1 VTPERLL
8 ARRLARQ
15 LLTPSG
21 AGGPVAGDP
30 AARDPAAGGSA
41 DGGPAARDPAAGGSA
56 AGGPAAGDPAAVVVH
71 FGAVQAQE
79 YGQALWAVGLR
90 CAGATAAGIEAAID
104 RGDILRTWPMRG
116 TIHLVPAPD
125 ARWMLELLAG
135 RRVKTMAGV
144 YAKIGLTPEVLHRAA
159 AAVTAA
165 LSGRRHLRRRDLYDL
180 LTEAGLNCSGSP
192 HGSRG
197 GHILGYLSMT
207 GLICFGPRA
216 GAQPTFALLDEWAPS
231 PRPPADPPAELAIR
245 YFTSHGPATERDF
258 GWWSGLTLTEIRA
271 AIERAGPALAADD
284 GDGDGDGPRYWAGA
298 RPVAEAPPDGA
309 WLLPAFDE
317 YTVAYRDRSALLGG
331 RELPAGDLLNP
342 VLLLD
347 GRAAGVWKRTIA
359 GGRVQIVLAPFER
372 LSGRDR
378 DRLDA
383 AAQRYAEFLGLPAE
397 ITLGDAAGIRRQRRE

>member
-15 LLTPSG
+15 LLAPAGSG
-21 AGGPVAGDP
+21 GG
-30 AARDPAAGGSA
+30 
-41 DGGPAARDPAAGGSA
+41 
-56 AGGPAAGDPAAVVVH
+56 AAGDPAAVVTH

-104 RGDILRTWPMRG
+104 HGDILRTWPMRG

-135 RRVKTMAGV
+135 RRIKTMAGV
-144 YAKIGLTPEVLHRAA
+144 YAKIGLTPEVLRRAA
-159 AAVTAA
+159 SAVAAA
-165 LSGRRHLRRRDLYDL
+165 LRGGRYLRRRDLYEL
-180 LTEAGLNCSGSP
+180 LTDAGLDCSGSP

-197 GHILGYLSMT
+197 GHILGCLSMT

-231 PRPPADPPAELAIR
+231 PRQPADPPAELAIR

-271 AIERAGPALAADD
+271 AIERAGPALAAED
-284 GDGDGDGPRYWAGA
+284 GDGQRYWAGA
-298 RPVAEAPPDGA
+298 GPIAEAPPDGA

-331 RELPAGDLLNP
+331 RPLPAGDLLNP
-342 VLLLD
+342 VLVLD
-347 GRAAGVWKRTIA
+347 GQAAGVWKRTIA

-378 DRLDA
+378 DRLDRA
-383 AAQRYAEFLGLPAE
+383 AERYAEFLGLPAE
-397 ITLGDAAGIRRQRRE
+397 IALGAAAGIRRQRRD

>member
-15 LLTPSG
+15 WLAHQDTADAAAS
-21 AGGPVAGDP
+21 DP
-30 AARDPAAGGSA
+30 AE
-41 DGGPAARDPAAGGSA
+41 
-56 AGGPAAGDPAAVVVH
+56 VVAH

-90 CAGATAAGIEAAID
+90 CAGATAAAIEAAID
-104 RGDILRTWPMRG
+104 RGAILRTWPMRS
-116 TIHLVPAPD
+116 TIHLVPARD

-135 RRVKTMAGV
+135 RRIKAMAGV
-144 YAKIGLTPEVLHRAA
+144 YAKIGLTPDVLGRAA
-159 AAVTAA
+159 EVAVAA
-165 LSGRRHLRRRDLYDL
+165 LSGGRHLRRRDLYAR
-180 LTEAGLNCSGSP
+180 LTEAGLDCSASP
-192 HGSRG
+192 HGGRG

-216 GAQPTFALLDEWAPS
+216 GAQPTFALLGEWAPS
-231 PRPPADPPAELAIR
+231 PGQPADPLAELAIR

-258 GWWSGLTLTEIRA
+258 GWWSGLTLSEIRA
-271 AIERAGPALAADD
+271 AIERAGPALAAEDS
-284 GDGDGDGPRYWAGA
+284 GGQRHWEGAG
-298 RPVAEAPPDGA
+298 PVAEAPLDGA

-317 YTVAYRDRSALLGG
+317 YTVAYKDRSALLGG
-331 RELPAGDLLNP
+331 RALPASDVLNP

-359 GGRVQIVLAPFER
+359 GGRVKIVLAPFER

-378 DRLDA
+378 DRLDVA
-383 AAQRYAEFLGLPAE
+383 AERYAAFLGLPAD
-397 ITLGDAAGIRRQRRE
+397 ITLGGAADVRRQRRD

>member
-15 LLTPSG
+15 WL
-21 AGGPVAGDP
+21 AHQDQ
-30 AARDPAAGGSA
+30 ARDPAA
-41 DGGPAARDPAAGGSA
+41 
-56 AGGPAAGDPAAVVVH
+56 VVEH

-79 YGQALWAVGLR
+79 YGQALWALGLR
-90 CAGATAAGIEAAID
+90 CAGATAATIEAAID
-104 RGDILRTWPMRG
+104 GGAILRTWPMRG
-116 TIHLVPAPD
+116 TIHLVPARD

-135 RRVKTMAGV
+135 RRIQAMAGV
-144 YAKIGLTPEVLHRAA
+144 YAKIGLTPAVLERAA
-159 AAVTAA
+159 EVVTAA
-165 LSGRRHLRRRDLYDL
+165 LSGGQHLRRPDLYAL
-180 LTEAGLNCSGSP
+180 LTEAGLDCSASP
-192 HGSRG
+192 HGGRG

-231 PRPPADPPAELAIR
+231 SRPPDDPPAELAIR

-258 GWWSGLTLTEIRA
+258 GWWSGLPLSEIRA
-271 AIERAGPALAADD
+271 AIERAGAALAAEDSD
-284 GDGDGDGPRYWAGA
+284 GQRYWEGA
-298 RPVAEAPPDGA
+298 DPVAEAPRAGA

-331 RELPAGDLLNP
+331 RGLPGSDLLNP

-347 GRAAGVWKRTIA
+347 GRGAGVWKQTIT
-359 GGRVQIVLAPFER
+359 GGRLQIVLAPFGR

-378 DRLDA
+378 GRLDRA
-383 AAQRYAEFLGLPAE
+383 ADRYAEFLGRPAE
-397 ITLGDAAGIRRQRRE
+397 VTLGAAADTRRQRRD

>member
-15 LLTPSG
+15 RLTPQDPGG
-21 AGGPVAGDP
+21 AAAGDL
-30 AARDPAAGGSA
+30 A
-41 DGGPAARDPAAGGSA
+41 
-56 AGGPAAGDPAAVVVH
+56 AAGDPAAVVAH

-90 CAGATAAGIEAAID
+90 CPGATAGTVEAAID
-104 RGDILRTWPMRG
+104 RGAILRTWPMRG

-135 RRVKTMAGV
+135 RRVKAMAGV
-144 YAKIGLTPEVLHRAA
+144 YARIGLTPGVLGRAA
-159 AAVTAA
+159 EVIEAA
-165 LSGRRHLRRRDLYDL
+165 LSGGQHLRRRDLYAL
-180 LTEAGLNCSGSP
+180 LTEAGLDCSASP

-216 GAQPTFALLDEWAPS
+216 GAQPTFALLHEWAPS
-231 PRPPADPPAELAIR
+231 PRQPADLPAELAIR

-258 GWWSGLTLTEIRA
+258 GWWSGLTLSDIRA
-271 AIERAGPALAADD
+271 AIERAGPALAAEDSGGQRYFD
-284 GDGDGDGPRYWAGA
+284 GAGPAAGT
-298 RPVAEAPPDGA
+298 PPDGA

-317 YTVAYRDRSALLGG
+317 YTVAYKDRSALLGG
-331 RELPAGDLLNP
+331 RALPGGDLLNP

-359 GGRVQIVLAPFER
+359 GGRVKIVLAPFER
-372 LSGRDR
+372 LPGRDR
-378 DRLDA
+378 DRLGA
-383 AAQRYAEFLGLPAE
+383 AAERYAEFLGLPAE
-397 ITLGDAAGIRRQRRE
+397 ITLGAAADTRRQRRD